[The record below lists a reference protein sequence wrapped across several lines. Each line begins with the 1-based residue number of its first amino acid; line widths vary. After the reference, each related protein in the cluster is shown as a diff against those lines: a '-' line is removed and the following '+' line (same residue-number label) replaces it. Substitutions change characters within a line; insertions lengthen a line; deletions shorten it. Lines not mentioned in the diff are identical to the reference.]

1 MCEFGTYSCGFF
13 LILQDKL
20 QNAINVMK
28 RIITALIIIIASL
41 TAYAQMPGFGKKP
54 SAATW
59 KSRIEMTGDKSGKLI
74 LTMTAGKGW
83 HIYGFDVEAGGP
95 KTMTADFS
103 KSTGIEFKGELTPS
117 VAPVKTLDELFG
129 INVTYWEGKV
139 VFTRDFIV
147 TDAAKAKILGTITYQ
162 GCNGDECQAPKKY
175 NVSILVG
182 SAGSAKK

>member
-95 KTMTADFS
+95 KAMTADFS
-103 KSTGIEFKGELTPS
+103 KSTGIEFKGEFFSGFLTIPARIALS
-117 VAPVKTLDELFG
+117 PML
-129 INVTYWEGKV
+129 
-139 VFTRDFIV
+139 R
-147 TDAAKAKILGTITYQ
+147 
-162 GCNGDECQAPKKY
+162 
-175 NVSILVG
+175 SVG
-182 SAGSAKK
+182 SLLKSLFEASLIP